1 MTKKL
6 SRLLVQR
13 LASWRSTSA

>member
-13 LASWRSTSA
+13 RAGPRSTSA